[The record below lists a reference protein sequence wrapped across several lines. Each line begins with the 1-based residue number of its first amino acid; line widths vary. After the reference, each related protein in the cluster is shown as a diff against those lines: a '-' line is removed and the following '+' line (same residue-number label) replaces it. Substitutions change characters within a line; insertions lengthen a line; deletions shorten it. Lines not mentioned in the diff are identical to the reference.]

1 MKIKDRIALYFT
13 LISTSMLFAVL
24 CTVYFTFMKFLEA
37 DFFERLTDRTMVTAK
52 LYLEA
57 DEISR
62 DALNT
67 VRHKYLQKLNSE
79 VIRIYDQKNRATFI
93 GDTAQYWTPATIDQ
107 VRRKGRLKYTDGQRQ
122 VVGIYYKDNQGD
134 FVILASADDQGSH
147 NRLDKLLKIMI
158 FIFIL
163 ISLIVL
169 LLSRWIAQKMLKPLQ
184 KFMLEVKQ
192 ASAQNMQFRVE
203 EHNNKDE
210 INLIAQS
217 FNHLME
223 ELEQA
228 FMLQKTFVAN
238 ASHELRT
245 PVTRIMMNAELALSK
260 ERDQV
265 AYQKV
270 IISMLEDA
278 EKMEHI
284 ITGLVALAKMDL
296 DLINSQLAPIKLDDL
311 LAKIQTEW
319 KMQKGLDLNITYQTP
334 INTKP
339 EILANATLLQIA
351 LDNIISN
358 AFKFSNNQEVN
369 IQVETRKN
377 HVFIH
382 IIDYGKGISVDDQA
396 DIFNPFYTRAKE
408 HGQHGEGMGLYMSKK
423 IIDLLKGEITIKNPD
438 QVGCTFTVSLT
449 LISNPANDRF

>member
-13 LISTSMLFAVL
+13 LISTSLLFAVL
-24 CTVYFTFMKFLEA
+24 CTVYVTFMKFLEA

-62 DALNT
+62 EALTN
-67 VRHKYLQKLNSE
+67 VRHKYLQKLNGE
-79 VIRIYDQKNRATFI
+79 VIRIYNNKNKATFI
-93 GDTAQYWTPATIDQ
+93 GDSAQYWTKATIDR
-107 VRRKGRLKYTDGQRQ
+107 VRKNGQLKYVDGQRQ

-147 NRLDKLLKIMI
+147 NRLNKLLKIMI
-158 FIFIL
+158 FVFIL

-184 KFMLEVKQ
+184 KFMHEVQQ
-192 ASAQNMQFRVE
+192 AGSQRMEFRVE
-203 EHNNKDE
+203 ENHNKDE
-210 INLIAQS
+210 INLIAKS

-228 FMLQKTFVAN
+228 FILQKTFIAN

-245 PVTRIMMNAELALSK
+245 PVTRIMMTAELALSK
-260 ERDQV
+260 ERDQA

-270 IISMLEDA
+270 IGSMLEDA

-296 DLINSQLAPIKLDDL
+296 ELINSQLVPLRLDDL
-311 LAKIQTEW
+311 LFNVQTQW
-319 KMQKGLDLNITYQTP
+319 KSQKNLDLE
-334 INTKP
+334 INFKSQLDLKP
-339 EILANATLLQIA
+339 KVLANAVLLQIA

-358 AFKFSNNQEVN
+358 AFKFSENQQVSVAVEAIKNN
-369 IQVETRKN
+369 
-377 HVFIH
+377 FLIH
-382 IIDYGKGISVDDQA
+382 ITDNGRGIPTGEQEN
-396 DIFNPFYTRAKE
+396 IFKPFYTLAKDF
-408 HGQHGEGMGLYMSKK
+408 GQRGEGMGLYMAQK
-423 IIDLLKGEITIKNPD
+423 IIHLFKGEIKATNL
-438 QVGCTFTVSLT
+438 QQSGCTFTVKL
-449 LISNPANDRF
+449 PKF

>member
-79 VIRIYDQKNRATFI
+79 VIRVYDKKNRATFI
-93 GDTAQYWTPATIDQ
+93 GDTAQYWAPATIDE

-147 NRLDKLLKIMI
+147 NRLDKLLKIMF

-163 ISLIVL
+163 ISMVVL
-169 LLSRWIAQKMLKPLQ
+169 LLSRLIAQKMLKPLQ

-192 ASAQNMQFRVE
+192 AGSQNMEFRVE
-203 EHNNKDE
+203 ENNNKDE

-228 FMLQKTFVAN
+228 FILQKTFVAN

-260 ERDQV
+260 ERDQT
-265 AYQKV
+265 AYQKA
-270 IISMLEDA
+270 ISSMLEEA

-284 ITGLVALAKMDL
+284 ISGLVALAKMDL
-296 DLINSQLAPIKLDDL
+296 ELINSQLVPIRLDDL
-311 LAKIQTEW
+311 LSKIQVEW
-319 KMQKGLDLNITYQTP
+319 KTQKNLDLRIIDQNSIEP
-334 INTKP
+334 NP
-339 EILANATLLQIA
+339 EILANSVLLQIA

-358 AFKFSNNQEVN
+358 AFKFSDNQEVN
-369 IQVETRKN
+369 ILVESTEN
-377 HVFIH
+377 NFLIH
-382 IIDYGKGISVDDQA
+382 ITDQGTGISTENQA
-396 DIFNPFYTRAKE
+396 DIFKPFYTRAKD
-408 HGQHGEGMGLYMSKK
+408 HGHNGEGMGLYMAQK
-423 IIDLLKGEITIKNPD
+423 IIDLLKGEITVKNLNKG
-438 QVGCTFTVSLT
+438 GCTFTVRLGK
-449 LISNPANDRF
+449 L

>member
-79 VIRIYDQKNRATFI
+79 VIRVYDKKDRATFI
-93 GDTAQYWTPATIDQ
+93 GDTAQYWTSATIDA
-107 VRRKGRLKYTDGQRQ
+107 VRKKGRLKYTDGQRQ

-158 FIFIL
+158 FVFIL

-192 ASAQNMQFRVE
+192 ASAQNMEFRVE
-203 EHNNKDE
+203 ENNNKDE

-228 FMLQKTFVAN
+228 FILQKTFVAN

-245 PVTRIMMNAELALSK
+245 PVTRIMMTAELALSK
-260 ERDQV
+260 ERDQT

-270 IISMLEDA
+270 IASMLEDA

-296 DLINSQLAPIKLDDL
+296 DLINSQLVPIKLDDL
-311 LAKIQTEW
+311 LSKIQTEW
-319 KMQKGLDLNITYQTP
+319 KSQKNLTLKITYQNP
-334 INTKP
+334 IDPKP
-339 EILANATLLQIA
+339 EILANAILLQIA

-358 AFKFSNNQEVN
+358 AFKFSDNQ
-369 IQVETRKN
+369 QVSVVIEATEN
-377 HVFIH
+377 DLLIH
-382 IIDYGKGISVDDQA
+382 ITDNGMGIATEEQEN
-396 DIFNPFYTRAKE
+396 IFKPFYTQAKM
-408 HGQHGEGMGLYMSKK
+408 HGHKGEGMGLYMAQK
-423 IIDLLKGEITIKNPD
+423 IIGLLKGEITTTNPK
-438 QVGCTFTVSLT
+438 QGGCTFTVKLAK
-449 LISNPANDRF
+449 L

>member
-13 LISTSMLFAVL
+13 LISTSLLFAVL

-62 DALNT
+62 DALNN
-67 VRHKYLQKLNSE
+67 VRHKYLQKLNGE
-79 VIRIYDQKNRATFI
+79 VTRIYDHKNRATFI
-93 GDTAQYWTPATIDQ
+93 GDSAQYWTNATIDR
-107 VRRKGRLKYTDGQRQ
+107 VRKNGHLKYTDGQRQ

-169 LLSRWIAQKMLKPLQ
+169 LLSRWIAQNMLKPLQ
-184 KFMLEVKQ
+184 KFMQEVKQ
-192 ASAQNMQFRVE
+192 VGSQNMEFRVAE
-203 EHNNKDE
+203 KHNKDE
-210 INLIAQS
+210 INLIAKS

-228 FMLQKTFVAN
+228 FILQKTFVAN

-260 ERDQV
+260 ERDHT
-265 AYQKV
+265 AYEKV
-270 IISMLEDA
+270 IASMLEDA

-284 ITGLVALAKMDL
+284 ITGLLALAKMDL
-296 DLINSQLAPIKLDDL
+296 ELINSQLIPIRLDHL
-311 LAKIQTEW
+311 LLKIRAEW
-319 KMQKGLDLNITYQTP
+319 KAQKNLDLKIIYQNP
-334 INTKP
+334 IDPKP
-339 EILANATLLQIA
+339 EILANAVLLQIA

-358 AFKFSNNQEVN
+358 AFKFSDNQ
-369 IQVETRKN
+369 QVSVVVEATEN
-377 HVFIH
+377 DFLIH
-382 IIDYGKGISVDDQA
+382 ITDNGMGIAIEEQEN
-396 DIFNPFYTRAKE
+396 IFKPFYTRAKDF
-408 HGQHGEGMGLYMSKK
+408 GRQGEGMGLYMAQK
-423 IIDLLKGEITIKNPD
+423 IIDLLKGEITTTNLEKG
-438 QVGCTFTVSLT
+438 GCTFTVRLAK
-449 LISNPANDRF
+449 L

>member
-79 VIRIYDQKNRATFI
+79 VIRVYDEKNKATFI
-93 GDTAQYWTPATIDQ
+93 GDTAQYWTPATINQ
-107 VRRKGRLKYTDGQRQ
+107 VRRKGRLKYTDGKRQ
-122 VVGIYYKDNQGD
+122 VVGIYYKDNQGN

-169 LLSRWIAQKMLKPLQ
+169 LLSRWVAQKMLKPLQ

-192 ASAQNMQFRVE
+192 AGAQNMEFRVE
-203 EHNNKDE
+203 ENNNKDE

-245 PVTRIMMNAELALSK
+245 PVTRIMMTAELSLSK
-260 ERDQV
+260 ERDQA
-265 AYQKV
+265 AYQK
-270 IISMLEDA
+270 IIASMLEDA

-296 DLINSQLAPIKLDDL
+296 DLINSKLAPIKLDNL
-311 LAKIQTEW
+311 LSKIQTEW
-319 KMQKGLDLNITYQTP
+319 KSEKNLELKITYQKP
-334 INTKP
+334 IDPNP
-339 EILANATLLQIA
+339 EILANAVLLQIA

-369 IQVETRKN
+369 ILVETIEN
-377 HVFIH
+377 HLLIH
-382 IIDYGKGISVDDQA
+382 ITDYGSGISADDQA
-396 DIFNPFYTRAKE
+396 AIFNPFYTRAKE
-408 HGQHGEGMGLYMSKK
+408 QGHHGEGMGLYMAQK
-423 IIDLLKGEITIKNPD
+423 IIDLFKGEITVNNLK
-438 QVGCTFTVSLT
+438 QEGCTFTVRLAK
-449 LISNPANDRF
+449 L

>member
-1 MKIKDRIALYFT
+1 
-13 LISTSMLFAVL
+13 
-24 CTVYFTFMKFLEA
+24 MKFLEA

-67 VRHKYLQKLNSE
+67 VRHKYLQKLNGE
-79 VIRIYDQKNRATFI
+79 VIRIYDHKNRATFI
-93 GDTAQYWTPATIDQ
+93 GDSAQYWRNSTIDE
-107 VRRKGRLKYTDGQRQ
+107 VRKKGRLKYTDGQRQ

-147 NRLDKLLKIMI
+147 NRLAKLLKIMI
-158 FIFIL
+158 VVFIF

-192 ASAQNMQFRVE
+192 AGSQNMAFRVE
-203 EHNNKDE
+203 ENHNKDE

-217 FNHLME
+217 FNLLME

-228 FMLQKTFVAN
+228 FILQKTFVSN

-245 PVTRIMMNAELALSK
+245 PVTRIMMTAELALSK
-260 ERDQV
+260 ERDQA

-270 IISMLEDA
+270 IGSMLEDA
-278 EKMEHI
+278 EKMDHI

-296 DLINSQLAPIKLDDL
+296 ELINSKLVPIRLDHL
-311 LAKIQTEW
+311 ILQIQSEW
-319 KMQKGLDLNITYQTP
+319 KLQKNLDLTITNQNA
-334 INTKP
+334 IDAKP
-339 EILANATLLQIA
+339 EIMANAVLLQIA

-358 AFKFSNNQEVN
+358 AFKFSDHQ
-369 IQVETRKN
+369 QVSITVEAKEN
-377 HVFIH
+377 DFLIH
-382 IIDYGKGISVDDQA
+382 ITDNGKGIPA
-396 DIFNPFYTRAKE
+396 GEEENIFEPFYTRANDF
-408 HGQHGEGMGLYMSKK
+408 GLQGEGMGLYMAQK
-423 IIDLLKGEITIKNPD
+423 IIHLLKGKIAVNNLE
-438 QVGCTFTVSLT
+438 QGGCTFTVILPK
-449 LISNPANDRF
+449 I

>member
-1 MKIKDRIALYFT
+1 MKIKDRIAVYFT
-13 LISTSMLFAVL
+13 LISTSMLFVVL

-79 VIRIYDQKNRATFI
+79 VIRVYDKKNKATFI
-93 GDTAQYWTPATIDQ
+93 GDTAQYWSPATIDQ

-163 ISLIVL
+163 ISIVVL

-192 ASAQNMQFRVE
+192 ASAQNMEFRVE
-203 EHNNKDE
+203 ENNSKDE

-217 FNHLME
+217 FNHLMN

-228 FMLQKTFVAN
+228 FILQKTFIAN

-245 PVTRIMMNAELALSK
+245 PVTRIMMTAELALSK
-260 ERDQV
+260 ERDLA
-265 AYQKV
+265 AYQKM
-270 IISMLEDA
+270 ITSILEDA

-296 DLINSQLAPIKLDDL
+296 DLINSQIVPIRLDDL
-311 LAKIQTEW
+311 ISKIQTEW
-319 KMQKGLDLNITYQTP
+319 KSQKNLDLKITYP
-334 INTKP
+334 VPFESKP
-339 EILANATLLQIA
+339 QILANAVLLQIA

-358 AFKFSNNQEVN
+358 AFKFSNNQKVN
-369 IQVETRKN
+369 IDVDAIEN
-377 HVFIH
+377 DFLIH
-382 IIDYGKGISVDDQA
+382 ITDSGSGISAVDQA
-396 DIFNPFYTRAKE
+396 AIFKPFYTRAKE
-408 HGQHGEGMGLYMSKK
+408 QSLHGEGMGLYMAQK
-423 IIDLLKGEITIKNPD
+423 IIDLLKGEITITNLE
-438 QVGCTFTVSLT
+438 QGGCTFTVRLAK
-449 LISNPANDRF
+449 L

>member
-13 LISTSMLFAVL
+13 LISTSLLFAVL
-24 CTVYFTFMKFLEA
+24 CIVYFTFMKFLEA

-62 DALNT
+62 DALNN
-67 VRHKYLQKLNSE
+67 VRHKYLQKLNGE
-79 VIRIYDQKNRATFI
+79 VTRIYDNKNRATFI
-93 GDTAQYWTPATIDQ
+93 GDSAQYWTNATIDR
-107 VRRKGRLKYTDGQRQ
+107 VRKNGQLKYTDGQRQ
-122 VVGIYYKDNQGD
+122 VVGIDYKDNQGD

-169 LLSRWIAQKMLKPLQ
+169 LLSRWIAQNMLKPLQ
-184 KFMLEVKQ
+184 KFMQEVKQ
-192 ASAQNMQFRVE
+192 AGSQNMEFRVE
-203 EHNNKDE
+203 EKHNKDE
-210 INLIAQS
+210 INLIAKS

-228 FMLQKTFVAN
+228 FILQKTFVAN

-260 ERDQV
+260 ERDHT
-265 AYQKV
+265 AYEKV
-270 IISMLEDA
+270 IASMLEDA

-284 ITGLVALAKMDL
+284 ITGLLALAKMDL
-296 DLINSQLAPIKLDDL
+296 ELIYSQLILIRLDHL
-311 LAKIQTEW
+311 LLKIQAEW
-319 KMQKGLDLNITYQTP
+319 KAQKNLDLKITYQNHIDP
-334 INTKP
+334 KP
-339 EILANATLLQIA
+339 EILANAVLLQIA

-358 AFKFSNNQEVN
+358 AFKFSDNQ
-369 IQVETRKN
+369 QVSVVVEATEN
-377 HVFIH
+377 DFLIH
-382 IIDYGKGISVDDQA
+382 ITDNGTGIAIEEQEN
-396 DIFNPFYTRAKE
+396 IFKPFYTRAKDF
-408 HGQHGEGMGLYMSKK
+408 GRQGAGMGLYMAQK
-423 IIDLLKGEITIKNPD
+423 IIDLLKGEITATNLEKG
-438 QVGCTFTVSLT
+438 GCTFTVRLAK
-449 LISNPANDRF
+449 L

>member
-13 LISTSMLFAVL
+13 LISTSLLFAVL

-62 DALNT
+62 DALNN
-67 VRHKYLQKLNSE
+67 VRHKYLQKLNGE
-79 VIRIYDQKNRATFI
+79 VTRIYDNKNRATFI
-93 GDTAQYWTPATIDQ
+93 GDSAQYWTNSTIDE
-107 VRRKGRLKYTDGQRQ
+107 VRKKGRLKYTDGQRQ

-169 LLSRWIAQKMLKPLQ
+169 LLSRWIAQNMLKPLQ
-184 KFMLEVKQ
+184 KFMQEVKQ
-192 ASAQNMQFRVE
+192 AGSQNMEFRVE
-203 EHNNKDE
+203 EKHNKDE
-210 INLIAQS
+210 INLIAKS

-228 FMLQKTFVAN
+228 FILQKTFVAN

-260 ERDQV
+260 ERDHT
-265 AYQKV
+265 AYEKV
-270 IISMLEDA
+270 IASMLEDA

-284 ITGLVALAKMDL
+284 ITGLLALAKMDL
-296 DLINSQLAPIKLDDL
+296 ELINSQLIPIRLDHL
-311 LAKIQTEW
+311 LLKIQSDW
-319 KMQKGLDLNITYQTP
+319 KAQKNLDLKITYQNP
-334 INTKP
+334 IDPKP
-339 EILANATLLQIA
+339 EILANAVLLQIA

-358 AFKFSNNQEVN
+358 AFKFSDNQ
-369 IQVETRKN
+369 QVSVVVEATEN
-377 HVFIH
+377 DFLIH
-382 IIDYGKGISVDDQA
+382 ITDNGTGIATEEQEN
-396 DIFNPFYTRAKE
+396 IFKPFYTRAKDF
-408 HGQHGEGMGLYMSKK
+408 GRQGEGMGLYIAQK
-423 IIDLLKGEITIKNPD
+423 IIDLLKGEITTTNLEKG
-438 QVGCTFTVSLT
+438 GCTFTVRLT
-449 LISNPANDRF
+449 KL

>member
-13 LISTSMLFAVL
+13 LISTSLLFAVL
-24 CTVYFTFMKFLEA
+24 CTVYVTFMKFLEA

-62 DALNT
+62 DALNN
-67 VRHKYLQKLNSE
+67 VRHKYLQKLNGE
-79 VIRIYDQKNRATFI
+79 VTRIYDNKNRATFI
-93 GDTAQYWTPATIDQ
+93 GDSAQYWTKATIDR
-107 VRRKGRLKYTDGQRQ
+107 VRKNGLLKYTDGQRQ

-134 FVILASADDQGSH
+134 FVILASAEDQGSH

-158 FIFIL
+158 FVFIL

-169 LLSRWIAQKMLKPLQ
+169 LLSRWIAEKMLKPLQ
-184 KFMLEVKQ
+184 KFMHEVKQ
-192 ASAQNMQFRVE
+192 AGSQHMEFRVE
-203 EHNNKDE
+203 ENHNKDE
-210 INLIAQS
+210 INLIAKS

-228 FMLQKTFVAN
+228 FILQKTFIAN

-245 PVTRIMMNAELALSK
+245 PVTRIMMTAELALSK
-260 ERDQV
+260 ERDQA

-270 IISMLEDA
+270 IVSMLEDA

-296 DLINSQLAPIKLDDL
+296 ELIHSQLVPLRLDDL
-311 LAKIQTEW
+311 LFKIQTEW
-319 KMQKGLDLNITYQTP
+319 KSQKNLDLKIHYKNQIVP
-334 INTKP
+334 KP
-339 EILANATLLQIA
+339 EILANAVLLQIA

-358 AFKFSNNQEVN
+358 AFKFSDNQ
-369 IQVETRKN
+369 QVSVVVEATEN
-377 HVFIH
+377 DFLIH
-382 IIDYGKGISVDDQA
+382 ITDNGTGISTEEQEN
-396 DIFNPFYTRAKE
+396 IFKPFYTRAKDFG
-408 HGQHGEGMGLYMSKK
+408 HQGEGIGLYMAQK
-423 IIDLLKGEITIKNPD
+423 IIDLLKGEITATSL
-438 QVGCTFTVSLT
+438 QQRGCTFTVRL
-449 LISNPANDRF
+449 LKL

>member
-67 VRHKYLQKLNSE
+67 VRHKYLQKLNGE
-79 VIRIYDQKNRATFI
+79 VIRIYDNENRATFI
-93 GDTAQYWTPATIDQ
+93 GDSAQYWTNSTIDE
-107 VRRKGRLKYTDGQRQ
+107 VRKKGRLKYTDGQRQ

-134 FVILASADDQGSH
+134 FVILVSADDQGSH
-147 NRLDKLLKIMI
+147 NRLAKLLKIMI
-158 FIFIL
+158 FVFIL

-169 LLSRWIAQKMLKPLQ
+169 LLSRWVAQKMLKPLQ

-192 ASAQNMQFRVE
+192 ASSQNMEFRVE
-203 EHNNKDE
+203 ENHNKDE

-217 FNHLME
+217 FNLLME

-228 FMLQKTFVAN
+228 FILQKTFVSN

-245 PVTRIMMNAELALSK
+245 PVTRIMMTAELALSK
-260 ERDQV
+260 ERDQP

-270 IISMLEDA
+270 IGSMLEDA
-278 EKMEHI
+278 EKMDHI

-296 DLINSQLAPIKLDDL
+296 ELINSKLVPIRLDHL
-311 LAKIQTEW
+311 ILKIQSEW
-319 KMQKGLDLNITYQTP
+319 KSQKNLDLKVTYQNP
-334 INTKP
+334 VDPKP
-339 EILANATLLQIA
+339 EILANAVLLQIA

-358 AFKFSNNQEVN
+358 AFKFSENQQVN
-369 IQVETRKN
+369 INIKASEN
-377 HVFIH
+377 DFLIH
-382 IIDYGKGISVDDQA
+382 ITDSGKGIPA
-396 DIFNPFYTRAKE
+396 GEEENIFKPFYTHAADF
-408 HGQHGEGMGLYMSKK
+408 GLQGEGMGLYMVQK
-423 IIDLLKGEITIKNPD
+423 IIDLLKGKIAVNNLE
-438 QVGCTFTVSLT
+438 QGGCTFTIILT
-449 LISNPANDRF
+449 KI

>member
-67 VRHKYLQKLNSE
+67 VRHKYLQKLNGE
-79 VIRIYDQKNRATFI
+79 VTRIYDNKNRATFI
-93 GDTAQYWTPATIDQ
+93 GDSAQYWTPATIDQ
-107 VRRKGRLKYTDGQRQ
+107 VRQKGRLKYTDGQRQ

-147 NRLDKLLKIMI
+147 NRLDRLLKIMI
-158 FIFIL
+158 FVFIL

-169 LLSRWIAQKMLKPLQ
+169 LLSRWVAQKMLKPLQ

-192 ASAQNMQFRVE
+192 AGSQNMEFRVE
-203 EHNNKDE
+203 ENHNRDE

-228 FMLQKTFVAN
+228 FILQKTFVAN

-245 PVTRIMMNAELALSK
+245 PVTRIMMTAELALSK
-260 ERDQV
+260 ERDQA

-270 IISMLEDA
+270 ISSVLEDA

-296 DLINSQLAPIKLDDL
+296 ELINSQLVPIRLDNL
-311 LAKIQTEW
+311 LYKIQNEW
-319 KMQKGLDLNITYQTP
+319 KSQKNLDLKITYQVP
-334 INTKP
+334 FDSKP
-339 EILANATLLQIA
+339 QILANSVLLQIA

-358 AFKFSNNQEVN
+358 AFKFSDNQEVN
-369 IQVETRKN
+369 ITVDATESD
-377 HVFIH
+377 FLIH
-382 IIDYGKGISVDDQA
+382 ITDSGSGISTEDQA
-396 DIFNPFYTRAKE
+396 DIFKPFYSRAKA
-408 HGQHGEGMGLYMSKK
+408 HGHNGEGMGLYMAQK
-423 IIDLLKGEITIKNPD
+423 IVDLLKGEITATNLEKS
-438 QVGCTFTVSLT
+438 GCTFTVRLT
-449 LISNPANDRF
+449 KL

>member
-13 LISTSMLFAVL
+13 LISTSLLFAVL

-62 DALNT
+62 DALNN
-67 VRHKYLQKLNSE
+67 VRHKYLQKLNGE
-79 VIRIYDQKNRATFI
+79 VTRIYDNRNRATFI
-93 GDTAQYWTPATIDQ
+93 GDSAQYWANATIDQ
-107 VRRKGRLKYTDGQRQ
+107 VRKKGHLKYTDGQRQ
-122 VVGIYYKDNQGD
+122 VVGIYYKDNQGA

-147 NRLDKLLKIMI
+147 NRLDRLLKIMV
-158 FIFIL
+158 FVFIL

-184 KFMLEVKQ
+184 KFMQEVKQ
-192 ASAQNMQFRVE
+192 AGSQNMEFRVE
-203 EHNNKDE
+203 EKHNKDE
-210 INLIAQS
+210 INLIAKS

-228 FMLQKTFVAN
+228 FILQKTFVAN

-245 PVTRIMMNAELALSK
+245 PVTRMMITAELALSK
-260 ERDQV
+260 ERDQA

-270 IISMLEDA
+270 IGSMLEDT

-284 ITGLVALAKMDL
+284 ITGLLALAKMDL
-296 DLINSQLAPIKLDDL
+296 ELINSQLVPVRLDHLFSKIK
-311 LAKIQTEW
+311 AEW
-319 KMQKGLDLNITYQTP
+319 KSQKSLNLKIAYVQPFDPKAETM
-334 INTKP
+334 
-339 EILANATLLQIA
+339 ANAVLLQIA

-369 IQVETRKN
+369 ILIETVEN
-377 HVFIH
+377 DFLIH
-382 IIDYGKGISVDDQA
+382 ITDHGPGIPTKSKE
-396 DIFNPFYTRAKE
+396 DIFKPFYSRAKDQ
-408 HGQHGEGMGLYMSKK
+408 GQQGEGMGLYMAQK
-423 IIDLLKGEITIKNPD
+423 IIHLLKGEISVTNLTKG
-438 QVGCTFTVSLT
+438 GCTFTIKLT
-449 LISNPANDRF
+449 KL

>member
-13 LISTSMLFAVL
+13 LISTSLLFAVL

-62 DALNT
+62 DALNN
-67 VRHKYLQKLNSE
+67 VRHKYLQKLNGE
-79 VIRIYDQKNRATFI
+79 VTRIYDNKNRATFI
-93 GDTAQYWTPATIDQ
+93 GDSAQYWTNSTIDE
-107 VRRKGRLKYTDGQRQ
+107 VRKKGRLKYTDGQRQ

-169 LLSRWIAQKMLKPLQ
+169 LLSRWIAQNMLKPLQ
-184 KFMLEVKQ
+184 KFMQEVKQ
-192 ASAQNMQFRVE
+192 AGSQNMEFRVE
-203 EHNNKDE
+203 EKHNKDE
-210 INLIAQS
+210 INLIAKS

-228 FMLQKTFVAN
+228 FILQKTFVAN

-260 ERDQV
+260 ERDHT
-265 AYQKV
+265 AYEKV
-270 IISMLEDA
+270 IASMLEDA

-284 ITGLVALAKMDL
+284 ITGLLALAKMDL
-296 DLINSQLAPIKLDDL
+296 ELINSQLIPIRLDHL
-311 LAKIQTEW
+311 LLKIQSDW
-319 KMQKGLDLNITYQTP
+319 KAQKNLDLKITYQNP
-334 INTKP
+334 IDPKP
-339 EILANATLLQIA
+339 EILANAVLLQIA

-358 AFKFSNNQEVN
+358 AFKFSDNQ
-369 IQVETRKN
+369 QVSVVVEATEN
-377 HVFIH
+377 DLLIH
-382 IIDYGKGISVDDQA
+382 ITDNGTGIATEEQEN
-396 DIFNPFYTRAKE
+396 IFKPFYTRAKDF
-408 HGQHGEGMGLYMSKK
+408 GRQGEGMGLYMAQK
-423 IIDLLKGEITIKNPD
+423 IIDLLKGEITTTNLEKG
-438 QVGCTFTVSLT
+438 GCTFTVRLT
-449 LISNPANDRF
+449 KL

>member
-79 VIRIYDQKNRATFI
+79 VIRVYDKKNRATFI

-134 FVILASADDQGSH
+134 FVILASANDQGSH

-163 ISLIVL
+163 ISLLVL
-169 LLSRWIAQKMLKPLQ
+169 LLSRWVAQKMLKPLQ

-192 ASAQNMQFRVE
+192 ASSQNMEFRVE
-203 EHNNKDE
+203 ENHNKDE

-228 FMLQKTFVAN
+228 FILQKTFVSN

-245 PVTRIMMNAELALSK
+245 PVTRIMINAELALSK
-260 ERDQV
+260 ERDQP

-270 IISMLEDA
+270 IASMLEDA

-284 ITGLVALAKMDL
+284 IAGLVALAKMDL
-296 DLINSQLAPIKLDDL
+296 ELINSQLVPIRLNDL
-311 LAKIQTEW
+311 LFKIQTEW
-319 KMQKGLDLNITYQTP
+319 KSQKNFDLKITYQNY
-334 INTKP
+334 IDP
-339 EILANATLLQIA
+339 EPQILANTILLQIA

-358 AFKFSNNQEVN
+358 AFKFSDNQEVN
-369 IQVETRKN
+369 IVIEATEN
-377 HVFIH
+377 DFLIH
-382 IIDYGKGISVDDQA
+382 ITDLGNGISTEDQE
-396 DIFNPFYTRAKE
+396 DIFKPFYTRAE
-408 HGQHGEGMGLYMSKK
+408 EQGHHGEGMGLYMAKK
-423 IIDLLKGEITIKNPD
+423 IIDLLKGDITINNPE
-438 QVGCTFTVSLT
+438 QGGCTFTVSLAK
-449 LISNPANDRF
+449 L

>member
-1 MKIKDRIALYFT
+1 
-13 LISTSMLFAVL
+13 MLFAVL

-62 DALNT
+62 DVLNT

-79 VIRIYDQKNRATFI
+79 VIRIYDENNNATFI

-122 VVGIYYKDNQGD
+122 VVGIYYKDNQGN
-134 FVILASADDQGSH
+134 FVILASANDQGSH

-163 ISLIVL
+163 ISLLVL
-169 LLSRWIAQKMLKPLQ
+169 LLSRWVAQKMLKPLQ
-184 KFMLEVKQ
+184 KFMIEVKQ
-192 ASAQNMQFRVE
+192 ASAHNMEFRVE
-203 EHNNKDE
+203 EKKNKDE

-228 FMLQKTFVAN
+228 FILQKTFVAN

-260 ERDQV
+260 ERDQI

-270 IISMLEDA
+270 IASMLDDA
-278 EKMEHI
+278 EKMEHT

-311 LAKIQTEW
+311 LSKIQTEW
-319 KMQKGLDLNITYQTP
+319 KAQKNLDLNISYQNP
-334 INTKP
+334 IDP
-339 EILANATLLQIA
+339 EPELLANATLLQIA

-358 AFKFSNNQEVN
+358 AFKFSNNQQVN
-369 IQVETRKN
+369 VLIETIN
-377 HVFIH
+377 DQLFIH
-382 IIDYGKGISVDDQA
+382 ITDNGSGILPDDQTA
-396 DIFNPFYTRAKE
+396 IFKPFYTRAKQQ
-408 HGQHGEGMGLYMSKK
+408 GQHGEGMGLYMAKK
-423 IIDLLKGEITIKNPD
+423 IIDLLKGEITLSSPEKGGSIFSVK
-438 QVGCTFTVSLT
+438 LRK
-449 LISNPANDRF
+449 L

>member
-79 VIRIYDQKNRATFI
+79 VIRVYDKKNRATFI

-134 FVILASADDQGSH
+134 FVILASANDQGSH

-163 ISLIVL
+163 ISLVVL

-192 ASAQNMQFRVE
+192 AGAQNMEFRVE
-203 EHNNKDE
+203 ENNNKDE

-228 FMLQKTFVAN
+228 FILQKTFVAN

-245 PVTRIMMNAELALSK
+245 PVTRIMMTAELALSK
-260 ERDQV
+260 ERDQL

-270 IISMLEDA
+270 IASMLEDA
-278 EKMEHI
+278 EKMEHT

-296 DLINSQLAPIKLDDL
+296 DLINSKLVPIKLDDL

-319 KMQKGLDLNITYQTP
+319 KVQKDLDLNITYQKSIDT
-334 INTKP
+334 NT
-339 EILANATLLQIA
+339 EIMANAVLLQIA

-358 AFKFSNNQEVN
+358 AFKFSNNQAVH
-369 IQVETRKN
+369 ILIETIKN
-377 HVFIH
+377 QSFIH
-382 IIDYGKGISVDDQA
+382 ITDHGSGIPADDQA
-396 DIFNPFYTRAKE
+396 AVFNPFYTRAKE
-408 HGQHGEGMGLYMSKK
+408 QGHHGEGMGLYMAKK
-423 IIDLLKGEITIKNPD
+423 IIDLLKGEITFNNAEKG
-438 QVGCTFTVSLT
+438 GCIFTVRLAK
-449 LISNPANDRF
+449 LY

>member
-13 LISTSMLFAVL
+13 LISTSMLFVVL

-79 VIRIYDQKNRATFI
+79 VIRVYDKKNKATFI

-163 ISLIVL
+163 ISIVVL
-169 LLSRWIAQKMLKPLQ
+169 LLSRWIAHKMLKPLQ

-192 ASAQNMQFRVE
+192 ASAQNMEFRVE
-203 EHNNKDE
+203 ENNSKDE

-217 FNHLME
+217 FNHLMN

-228 FMLQKTFVAN
+228 FILQKTFIAN

-245 PVTRIMMNAELALSK
+245 PVTRIMMTAELALSK
-260 ERDQV
+260 ERDLA
-265 AYQKV
+265 AYQKM
-270 IISMLEDA
+270 IASMLEDA

-284 ITGLVALAKMDL
+284 ITGLVALAKMEL
-296 DLINSQLAPIKLDDL
+296 DLINSQLVPIRLDDL
-311 LAKIQTEW
+311 ISKIQTEW
-319 KMQKGLDLNITYQTP
+319 KSQKNLDLKITYTVP
-334 INTKP
+334 FESKP
-339 EILANATLLQIA
+339 QILANAVLLQIA

-358 AFKFSNNQEVN
+358 AFKFSNNQKVN
-369 IQVETRKN
+369 IDVDAIEN
-377 HVFIH
+377 DFLIH
-382 IIDYGKGISVDDQA
+382 ITDSGSGISAVDQA
-396 DIFNPFYTRAKE
+396 AIFKPFYTRAKE
-408 HGQHGEGMGLYMSKK
+408 QSLHGEGMGLYMAQK
-423 IIDLLKGEITIKNPD
+423 IIDLLKGEITITNLE
-438 QVGCTFTVSLT
+438 QGGCTFTVRLAK
-449 LISNPANDRF
+449 L

>member
-67 VRHKYLQKLNSE
+67 VRHKYLQKLNGE
-79 VIRIYDQKNRATFI
+79 VTRIYDNKNRATFI
-93 GDTAQYWTPATIDQ
+93 GDSAQYWTPATIDQ
-107 VRRKGRLKYTDGQRQ
+107 VRQKGRLKYTDGQRQ

-158 FIFIL
+158 FVFIL

-169 LLSRWIAQKMLKPLQ
+169 LLSRWVAQKMLKPLQ

-192 ASAQNMQFRVE
+192 ASSQNMEFRVE
-203 EHNNKDE
+203 ENHNKDE

-228 FMLQKTFVAN
+228 FILQKTFVAN

-245 PVTRIMMNAELALSK
+245 PVTRIMMTAELALSK
-260 ERDQV
+260 ERDQA

-270 IISMLEDA
+270 ISSVLEDA

-296 DLINSQLAPIKLDDL
+296 ELINSQFVPIRLDNL
-311 LAKIQTEW
+311 LYKIQNEW
-319 KMQKGLDLNITYQTP
+319 KSQKNLDLKITYQNP
-334 INTKP
+334 INPKP
-339 EILANATLLQIA
+339 EILANAVLLHIA

-358 AFKFSNNQEVN
+358 AFKFSDNQEVN
-369 IQVETRKN
+369 ITIDAIEN
-377 HVFIH
+377 DFLIH
-382 IIDYGKGISVDDQA
+382 ITDLGTGISTEDQA
-396 DIFNPFYTRAKE
+396 DIFKPFYTRAKA
-408 HGQHGEGMGLYMSKK
+408 HGHNGEGLGLYMAQK
-423 IIDLLKGEITIKNPD
+423 IVDLLKGEITATNLEHG
-438 QVGCTFTVSLT
+438 GCTFTVRLAK
-449 LISNPANDRF
+449 L